1 MSEQPLENPP
11 SKKRRLLRPAVLV
24 PVGVVLTGLFAA
36 AMLVFE
42 PWTLFT
48 NTVVDEALPGAPA
61 AVASSTP
68 EAATQSPGSTP
79 DGKQSPSPTSSAEP
93 PPSSPEPVSP
103 VVLARGSF
111 ISHEH
116 GTTGSARVLELEDG
130 TRVLRIE
137 DLNTSNGPDLHVW
150 ITDAPVIQGRDGW
163 FVFDDGDY
171 IELGSL
177 KGNQGNQNY
186 VLPEAVDLD
195 ALTSVT
201 IWCKRFGVSFG
212 AVELS

>member
-1 MSEQPLENPP
+1 MSEQPLESPR
-11 SKKRRLLRPAVLV
+11 SKRRRLLRPAVLV
-24 PVGVVLTGLFAA
+24 PAGAVLVGLFVA

-48 NTVVDEALPGAPA
+48 DTVVDEALPVAPA

-68 EAATQSPGSTP
+68 EAAAQSPGSAP
-79 DGKQSPSPTSSAEP
+79 DGTKSPSTDASPDV
-93 PPSSPEPVSP
+93 PSSPEPASP

-150 ITDAPVIQGRDGW
+150 ITDAPVIEGRDGW

-171 IELGSL
+171 VELGAL

-186 VLPEAVDLD
+186 ALPQSVDLD
-195 ALTSVT
+195 ELSSVT
-201 IWCKRFGVSFG
+201 IWCKRFRVSFG